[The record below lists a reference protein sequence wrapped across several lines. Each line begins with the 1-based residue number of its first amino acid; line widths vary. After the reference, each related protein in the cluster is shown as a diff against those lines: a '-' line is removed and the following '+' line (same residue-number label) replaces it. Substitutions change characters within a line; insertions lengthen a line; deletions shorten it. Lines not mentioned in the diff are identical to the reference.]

1 MARTGDKGLSTSCDV
16 WREIGSGAPVPTL
29 PGASAGRIFLV
40 NMFMELAEV
49 YMVEGGEGSVPEA
62 LWVF

>member
-1 MARTGDKGLSTSCDV
+1 M
-16 WREIGSGAPVPTL
+16 PTL